1 MLSLSGGEAQRI
13 RLATLLGN
21 GLSGVIYILDE
32 PSVGLHPRDTGRLLK
47 ILKQLC
53 HQGNT
58 VVVVEHDPETMLAAD
73 HLIDLGPG
81 AGEQGGQVCAVGTPQ
96 DVKNASNS
104 LTGQYLS
111 GRGEDCDTDKTT
123 HGATDSERFPHPR
136 PDEDT

>member
-1 MLSLSGGEAQRI
+1 MASLSGGEAQRV

-32 PSVGLHPRDTGRLLK
+32 PSVGLHPRDTGQLLEM
-47 ILKQLC
+47 LKRLC

-81 AGEQGGQVCAVGTPQ
+81 CRRAGGAGVCRR
-96 DVKNASNS
+96 NS
-104 LTGQYLS
+104 AGRKKYPGLADRTLS
-111 GRGEDCDTDKTT
+111 FRRVADFHTDKTT
-123 HGATDSERFPHPR
+123 RIETFSHSRAYAGT
-136 PDEDT
+136 